1 MSGKRKWRRWIKVI
15 DQVIFNSI
23 REDKLVFDNYYALVE
38 SNKAISSPWNFHSWV
53 LQNHGRSLMLQ
64 VRKLVDSDRRTY
76 SLRKLLGEIA
86 NNPGSI
92 TKRSFVAA
100 YKEHHRD
107 IAAVNWARYVGGTS
121 VLQLPNSVPLQDI
134 ELLDRLSKRICVL
147 VNKDVAHL
155 DRRRRKR
162 TTNFNELYYLLR
174 KLVSI
179 AAKYGDLLGRPVAD
193 DLDNFAITYDWMSI
207 FDVPW
212 RKSASNQSFKARRRQ
227 AARPRPN
234 Q

>member
-1 MSGKRKWRRWIKVI
+1 MLHKRKWRRWIKII
-15 DQVIFNSI
+15 DQVILDSI
-23 REDKLVFDNYYALVE
+23 REDKLVFDSYYSLLE
-38 SNKAISSPWNFHSWV
+38 SNTVISTQWNFHQWL

-64 VRKLVDSDRRTY
+64 VRKLVDSDSRTY

-86 NNPGSI
+86 NNPESL

-100 YKEHHRD
+100 YQKHHRD
-107 IAAVNWARYVGGTS
+107 IAANNWAKYVHGKS
-121 VLQLPNSVPLQDI
+121 VPHLPESVPLKDI
-134 ELLDRLSKRICVL
+134 ELLERLSKRVCIL

-162 TTNFNELYYLLR
+162 TTNFDKLYDLL
-174 KLVSI
+174 KQLVSI

-212 RKSASNQSFKARRRQ
+212 RKGASIQSFKARRRA
-227 AARPRPN
+227 AARP
-234 Q
+234 

>member
-15 DQVIFNSI
+15 DQVIFDSI

-38 SNKAISSPWNFHSWV
+38 SNTGISTPWNFHQWV

-64 VRKLVDSDRRTY
+64 VRKLVDSDPRTY

-86 NNPGSI
+86 NNPESI
-92 TKRSFVAA
+92 TERSFVAA
-100 YKEHHRD
+100 YPKHHRD
-107 IAAVNWARYVGGTS
+107 IAANNWAKYVHGES
-121 VLQLPNSVPLQDI
+121 VPHLPKSVPLKDI
-134 ELLDRLSKRICVL
+134 ELLKCLSKRVCIL

-162 TTNFNELYYLLR
+162 TTNFDELYDLL
-174 KLVSI
+174 KQLVSI
-179 AAKYGDLLGRPVAD
+179 AAKYGDLLGKPVAD
-193 DLDNFAITYDWMSI
+193 DLNNFAITYDWMSI

-212 RKSASNQSFKARRRQ
+212 RTSAFIQSFKARRR
-227 AARPRPN
+227 AEMRP
-234 Q
+234 